1 MKSEGADYARHS
13 AYQAGAKSYVKEKLR
28 MTADAILCEEL
39 GKQMDGSWIIGWDD
53 IEEHFDIIVS
63 KNNGIG

>member
-1 MKSEGADYARHS
+1 
-13 AYQAGAKSYVKEKLR
+13 